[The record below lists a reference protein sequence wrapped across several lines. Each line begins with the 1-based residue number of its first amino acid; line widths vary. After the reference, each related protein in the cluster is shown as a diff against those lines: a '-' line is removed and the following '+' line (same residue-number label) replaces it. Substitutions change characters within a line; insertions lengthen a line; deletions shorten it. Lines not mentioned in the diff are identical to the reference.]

1 VIFEGDLEPT
11 LTHATTRNRQSS
23 SRFLRPQISGIT
35 PISADKVPLLH
46 LKRKVRASWEY
57 GSNLTGVYLN
67 ILHEIATSGTI
78 FKDKNVLLTG
88 VGTASISV
96 EIFKSLL
103 SGGAHVVITTLAIIG
118 QLSSII
124 SLSIRPLAAA
134 VPL

>member
-1 VIFEGDLEPT
+1 MIFEGDLEPT